1 MYCTNCGFH
10 LNDGDDFCSN
20 CGQRV
25 NHRTNYNKEYTNDIQ
40 QTYDNFM
47 EKPKNRI
54 IAGLLAVFLGSLGI
68 HDFYLGYSKRGVIH
82 LMMFVFFLG
91 WISQIWALI
100 EALNIFTGRIDTDS
114 NGLPLTDNF

>member
-10 LNDGDDFCSN
+10 LNDDDAFCSN

-25 NHRTNYNKEYTNDIQ
+25 NRRTHYNHEYTGDIH
-40 QTYDNFM
+40 QTYDNIM

-54 IAGLLAVFLGSLGI
+54 IAGLLAVFLGSMGI
-68 HDFYLGYSKRGVIH
+68 HDFYLGYNKNGVIH
-82 LMMFVFFLG
+82 LLMFVFFLG
-91 WISQIWALI
+91 WISQIWALF
-100 EALNIFTGRIDTDS
+100 EALNIFTGRTGTDS